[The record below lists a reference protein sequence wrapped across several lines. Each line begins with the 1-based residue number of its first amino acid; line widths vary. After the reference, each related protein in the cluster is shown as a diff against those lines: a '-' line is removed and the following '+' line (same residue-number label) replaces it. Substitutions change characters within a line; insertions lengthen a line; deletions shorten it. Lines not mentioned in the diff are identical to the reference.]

1 MEIIENYDT
10 LLATLALT
18 MGASWASGINLYA
31 ALLVLGLGGMT
42 GSIDLPPDL
51 AMLANPLVV
60 GAAGIMYVVEFV
72 VDKVPGVDSA
82 WDGLQTFV
90 RIPAGALLAAGA
102 VGDVSPAME
111 IATGVMGGSLA
122 ATSHFTKAGTRALIN
137 TSPEPVTN
145 WGASLTEDLA
155 VFGGL
160 WVALNHPLV
169 FLVLLVLFVAMAI
182 WLLPRIWRLLK
193 AIFRKIGG
201 WLGLGDGGKAAAAA
215 ADPGPDN
222 PRDIAE
228 QIVALQKLHAAGTL
242 SDDEFEQGKNRL
254 LKG

>member
-1 MEIIENYDT
+1 MENYDAI
-10 LLATLALT
+10 LGTLALT

-31 ALLVLGLGGMT
+31 ALLVLGLGGLT

-51 AMLANPLVV
+51 ELLANPLIV
-60 GAAGIMYVVEFV
+60 GAAGVMYLVEFV

-102 VGDVSPAME
+102 VGDVSPVME
-111 IATGVMGGSLA
+111 VATGLMGGSLA

-145 WGASLTEDLA
+145 WSASLAEDLA

-160 WVALNHPLV
+160 WIALNNPVL
-169 FLVLLVLFVAMAI
+169 FLVLLAVFIVLVI
-182 WLLPRIWRLLK
+182 WLLPKIWRLLK
-193 AIFRKIGG
+193 AIFRKLGS
-201 WLGLGDGGKAAAAA
+201 WLGLVKRGAPQPTLEREASPVVGDIVG
-215 ADPGPDN
+215 
-222 PRDIAE
+222 
-228 QIVALQKLHAAGTL
+228 QISSLQKLHQSGGLTD
-242 SDDEFEQGKNRL
+242 SEFEQAKQRL
-254 LKG
+254 LGG